1 MRKTNVARLDSK
13 GRILIP
19 AHVRKRFKV
28 KNGTE
33 LILIPDHEKDE
44 LRMLPLVKGKSAKIR
59 FVLTDLPDSL
69 ASIANI
75 LDMNNINI
83 IASESRSLSKSL
95 TEWDLVVDISQCNDG
110 FENIKQKLISTN
122 TIKSVE
128 MFKV

>member
-1 MRKTNVARLDSK
+1 MRGANVARLDSK

-19 AHVRKRFKV
+19 AHVRKNLKV

-33 LILIPDHEKDE
+33 VILVPDHEKNE
-44 LRMLPLVKGKSAKIR
+44 LRMLPLVKGKSAKLR

-69 ASIANI
+69 ASIASL
-75 LDMNNINI
+75 LDMNSISI
-83 IASESRSLSKSL
+83 IASESRSLSKNL
-95 TEWDLVVDISQCNDG
+95 TEWDLVVDISQYNDG
-110 FENIKQKLISTN
+110 FEKLRERFLSAS

>member
-1 MRKTNVARLDSK
+1 MRGANVARLDSK

-19 AHVRKRFKV
+19 AHVRKNLKV

-33 LILIPDHEKDE
+33 VILVPDHEKNE
-44 LRMLPLVKGKSAKIR
+44 LRMLPLVKGKSAKLR

-69 ASIANI
+69 ASIASL

-83 IASESRSLSKSL
+83 IASESRSLSKNL
-95 TEWDLVVDISQCNDG
+95 TEWDIVIDISQYNDG
-110 FENIKQKLISTN
+110 FEKLRQEFLSAS

>member
-28 KNGTE
+28 NNGTE
-33 LILIPDHEKDE
+33 VILVPDHEKNE

-69 ASIANI
+69 ANIANI

-83 IASESRSLSKSL
+83 ITSESRSLSKSL
-95 TEWDLVVDISQCNDG
+95 TEWDLVVDVSQCNDG

>member
-1 MRKTNVARLDSK
+1 MRGTNVARLDSK

-19 AHVRKRFKV
+19 AHVRKNLKV

-33 LILIPDHEKDE
+33 VILVPDHEKNE
-44 LRMLPLVKGKSAKIR
+44 LRMLPLVRGKSAKLR

-75 LDMNNINI
+75 LDTNNINI
-83 IASESRSLSKSL
+83 IASESRSLSKNL
-95 TEWDLVVDISQCNDG
+95 TEWDLVVDISRCCNG
-110 FENIKQKLISTN
+110 FENLRQEFMSAN
-122 TIKSVE
+122 TVKSVE

>member
-1 MRKTNVARLDSK
+1 MRKTNVARLDPK

-19 AHVRKRFKV
+19 AHVRKKFKV
-28 KNGTE
+28 NNGTE
-33 LILIPDHEKDE
+33 VILVPDHEKNE

-59 FVLTDLPDSL
+59 FILTDLPDSL

-83 IASESRSLSKSL
+83 ITSESRSLSKSL
-95 TEWDLVVDISQCNDG
+95 TEWDLVVDISQCNNG

-122 TIKSVE
+122 TVKSVE
-128 MFKV
+128 MIKV